1 MMTTVIKALEGLCMN
16 LLQVRKG
23 QFVYYKNE
31 LHKVYSVRP
40 LSRLS
45 IKLFRIK
52 DMEQVNCR
60 ADELTLHRPQH
71 LDSFLF
77 QGARYTLRKDKQAEV
92 DGYILITRP
101 DPGQLDH
108 YTLNEF
114 EKVGELIGD
123 KVYTTLYNTVKPKEF
138 LVLEPGVAPDSKEID
153 YLDPSIV
160 TPEQLE
166 SDRQLEAN
174 FSEEA
179 SKTPSVG
186 DIYLNL
192 DNGIKSMVVALVDD
206 EAVLGHGERVK
217 SVDLF
222 KSDSWNV
229 IYSTGEEDF

>member
-1 MMTTVIKALEGLCMN
+1 MN
-16 LLQVRKG
+16 LLQVRRG

-31 LHKVYSVRP
+31 LYKVYSVRP

-60 ADELTLHRPQH
+60 ADEITLHRPQH
-71 LDSFLF
+71 LDSFMFL
-77 QGARYTLRKDKQAEV
+77 GVRYTLRKDKDAQV

-138 LVLEPGVAPDSKEID
+138 LVMEPGVTPESKAID
-153 YLDPSIV
+153 YFDQSLV
-160 TPEQLE
+160 TEEQVE
-166 SDRQLEAN
+166 GDRQLEAN
-174 FSEEA
+174 ANVETL
-179 SKTPSVG
+179 KKPSVG
-186 DIYLNL
+186 DIYINL
-192 DNGIKSMVVALVDD
+192 DNGIKSMIVALVDD
-206 EAVLGHGERVK
+206 EAIMGHGERVK
-217 SVDLF
+217 AIDLF

-229 IYSTGEEDF
+229 IYATGEDDF

>member
-60 ADELTLHRPQH
+60 ADELTLHRPH
-71 LDSFLF
+71 PLDSLIF
-77 QGARYTLRKDKQAEV
+77 QGARYTLQKDKQAEV

-114 EKVGELIGD
+114 EKVAELVGD
-123 KVYTTLYNTVKPKEF
+123 KVYTKLYNTVKPKEF
-138 LVLEPGVAPDSKEID
+138 LVLEPGESPDSKAID
-153 YLDPSIV
+153 YLDPSLV
-160 TPEQLE
+160 TAEQLAA
-166 SDRQLEAN
+166 DLEL
-174 FSEEA
+174 EENSIEEV
-179 SKTPSVG
+179 SKRPSVG

-206 EAVLGHGERVK
+206 DAVLGHGERVK
-217 SVDLF
+217 AVDLF
-222 KSDSWNV
+222 NSDSWNV